1 MAEHELC
8 FSSQSTAEAS
18 TFKLVELPPELCTF
32 VERSIADGYP
42 VRFTIR
48 GQGNDDAVLCTSTS
62 TYIMRTVNL
71 SNSVLVVTP
80 PDASSMDLD
89 DDKLVIRDQV
99 NEIIELTPSVPKLHK
114 LASLLKGSEYDETSV
129 EEDEDDSN
137 RTRILYD
144 SIRETIQAS
153 DAELERGLRDRRI
166 LNIHGELRPISPVYL
181 KNILEMI
188 LNQLVSDCLSHKN
201 ASVEQL
207 CNGLADVH
215 EVPRSVSTQVMS
227 WFGEIRQG
235 FWQMDVDSVV
245 REVGLNL
252 LRPHRHTA
260 IDKDELVSSWKSA
273 VGDTFEASV
282 SLDLLAGNYLSS
294 STLNDD
300 VINALKYFPS
310 YELPIEPTRRFAD
323 LFLTRSR
330 WKSDDIAPFLSDIA
344 VDSKERDKL
353 LLKYARAI
361 TDPQGIWYTARVQ
374 YNG

>member
-1 MAEHELC
+1 MTEHELC
-8 FSSQSTAEAS
+8 FSSQSTAEAG
-18 TFKLVELPPELCTF
+18 TFKLLELPPELCTF

-42 VRFTIR
+42 ARFTIR
-48 GQGNDDAVLCTSTS
+48 GQGNEDAVLCTSTS

-114 LASLLKGSEYDETSV
+114 LVSLLKGSEYDETSV

-153 DAELERGLRDRRI
+153 DAELERGLRDKRI

-181 KNILEMI
+181 RSILEMI
-188 LNQLVSDCLSHKN
+188 LNQLVSDSLSHQN

-207 CNGLADVH
+207 CNALADVH

-245 REVGLNL
+245 HEIGLNL

-260 IDKDELVSSWKSA
+260 IDKDELISSWKLA

-282 SLDLLAGNYLSS
+282 SLNLLAGNYLSS

-300 VINALKYFPS
+300 VNDALKYFPS
-310 YELPIEPTRRFAD
+310 SELPIEPTRRFAD

-330 WKSDDIAPFLSDIA
+330 WKSDDIAPFLSDLA